1 MRKDVLEHIQKQKD
15 LHEFIRIHPN
25 WYRKLARDPRE
36 LYTMEIAA
44 LHFYEKT
51 IPHQV
56 QKFTNSVQM
65 ASMMMHMFAN
75 MNAQS

>member
-1 MRKDVLEHIQKQKD
+1 MRKDVLEQIQQRKD
-15 LHEFIRIHPN
+15 LQEFIRIHPH
-25 WYRKLARDPRE
+25 WYRRLARDPRDMAS
-36 LYTMEIAA
+36 LEIVA

-56 QKFTNSVQM
+56 QKFTNGVQM

-75 MNAQS
+75 MNSGQ